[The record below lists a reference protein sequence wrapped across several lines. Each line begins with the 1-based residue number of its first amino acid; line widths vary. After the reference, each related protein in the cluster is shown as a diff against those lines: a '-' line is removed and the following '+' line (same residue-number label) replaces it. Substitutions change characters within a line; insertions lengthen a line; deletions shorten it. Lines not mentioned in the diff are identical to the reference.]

1 MKNKIIEKV
10 EIIDVAK
17 KGMSIAKHN
26 SLTIFIRGG
35 VPGDICDIKIFKRR
49 KKYFEGI
56 ITKLHKHSIHKC
68 VPKCEHFGVCGGC
81 KWQNIKYPSQ
91 LKFKEKEVF
100 ENLKRIGKLEDFKV
114 QKIIESKD
122 KFYYR
127 NKMEFSYT
135 QNRWLTQEE
144 IDSKKDF
151 LERRGCGLHIPSM
164 FDKVLHINH
173 CHLQKEPSNEIRNS
187 IHEFSIQN
195 NIEYYNIRKQTGLL
209 RNLMIRTS
217 SKKDIMVLVQFGMN
231 DSNRID
237 SIMNFIKIKFPQI
250 TSLLYTINTKAN
262 NTIYDQNIICF
273 YGKKYITESLENLNF
288 KIGPKSFFQTN
299 INQTKILYE
308 KTREIADIQ
317 KTNIVYD
324 LYTGTGTIAQFISK
338 NAKKVIGIDTVRE
351 AINAAKKSTKDNK
364 IKNCHF
370 FHGEMRK
377 ILTETFLKENGRPNI
392 IISDPPRDGMH
403 PKVIEMLLKVN
414 ADKIVYISCNS
425 STQARDIEL
434 LNKSYKVRYIQP
446 IDMFPQTHHVE
457 NIILL
462 ESII

>member
-1 MKNKIIEKV
+1 
-10 EIIDVAK
+10 
-17 KGMSIAKHN
+17 
-26 SLTIFIRGG
+26 
-35 VPGDICDIKIFKRR
+35 
-49 KKYFEGI
+49 
-56 ITKLHKHSIHKC
+56 
-68 VPKCEHFGVCGGC
+68 
-81 KWQNIKYPSQ
+81 
-91 LKFKEKEVF
+91 
-100 ENLKRIGKLEDFKV
+100 
-114 QKIIESKD
+114 
-122 KFYYR
+122 
-127 NKMEFSYT
+127 
-135 QNRWLTQEE
+135 
-144 IDSKKDF
+144 
-151 LERRGCGLHIPSM
+151 M

-209 RNLMIRTS
+209 RNLMIRSS
-217 SKKDIMVLVQFGMN
+217 SKKDLMVLVQFGMN

-237 SIMNFIKIKFPQI
+237 SVMNFIKVKFPQI

-288 KIGPKSFFQTN
+288 KIGPKYFFQTN
-299 INQTKILYE
+299 INQTKILY
-308 KTREIADIQ
+308 KKAREIADIK

-324 LYTGTGTIAQFISK
+324 LYTGTGTIAQFISI
-338 NAKKVIGIDTVRE
+338 NPKKVVGIDTVRE
-351 AINAAKKSTKDNK
+351 AIDAAKKSTKENK

-403 PKVIEMLLKVN
+403 PKVIEMLLKVK

-462 ESII
+462 ETII